1 MSDGIYSALSG
12 ALAEQ
17 RSLDVVANNVAN
29 ANTTGF
35 RGDRVAFQE
44 ALARGGGGGP
54 APDSLRFV
62 GVSRVRA
69 DTSAGPLRA
78 TGNPLDLALQ
88 GDGFF
93 AVATPRG
100 ERYTRAGGLMA
111 SGSGRLVTAA
121 GLEVLAAP
129 GGNARIQLP
138 PGAREIVVAPDGTV
152 SADGAQVGRI
162 RLVRFDTPDAL
173 QKEGHTLWTAGSARP
188 LDDAATQIVQGHLE
202 GANVNAVSGMNELI
216 TVSRSFESFQRV
228 IQAFRELDERT
239 AREVGSR

>member
-12 ALAEQ
+12 AIAEQ

-44 ALARGGGGGP
+44 ALARGSGGP
-54 APDSLRFV
+54 APDSMRFV
-62 GVSRVRA
+62 GVARVRA
-69 DTSAGPLRA
+69 DTSAGPLRQ

-93 AVATPRG
+93 ALATPRG
-100 ERYTRAGGLMA
+100 ERYTRAGGFVA
-111 SGSGRLVTAA
+111 SASGRLVTAA
-121 GLEVLAAP
+121 GLEVVGAP
-129 GGNARIQLP
+129 GGDARIQLP
-138 PGAREIVVAPDGTV
+138 PGARQIQVAPNGTV
-152 SADGAQVGRI
+152 SADGVEVGRV
-162 RLVRFDTPDAL
+162 RVVRFDSPDAL
-173 QKEGHTLWTAGSARP
+173 QKEGQTLWTASGGARP
-188 LDDAATQIVQGHLE
+188 AVDEATQVVQGHLE

-228 IQAFRELDERT
+228 IQAFRDLDART